1 MYFCANV
8 SCKTSISKP
17 WFCLVAQ
24 SKHTTF
30 EKPVDWVKYRRQ
42 VYPASSLPPSIA
54 FLCSTLNL
62 QMRFNGNVETK
73 ICLFHCTKKSFLKSR
88 NKYLRNKCTLFG
100 FELCTSVLSITF
112 RQTKKATLPLSAST
126 VLLNYFDFC
135 SVISIF
141 TPKITALVK
150 IFIDYR
156 KQRQVYFSKNLLLK
170 TLYSTV

>member
-1 MYFCANV
+1 MRCKFNITVYYFVYFCANV
-8 SCKTSISKP
+8 SCKTSISEP

-54 FLCSTLNL
+54 FLCFTLNL

-88 NKYLRNKCTLFG
+88 NKYLRNKCTLFALNSARAYCQLH
-100 FELCTSVLSITF
+100 FDKL
-112 RQTKKATLPLSAST
+112 KKATLPLSAST

-141 TPKITALVK
+141 TL
-150 IFIDYR
+150 
-156 KQRQVYFSKNLLLK
+156 
-170 TLYSTV
+170 

>member
-1 MYFCANV
+1 MRCKFNITVYYFVYFCANV
-8 SCKTSISKP
+8 SCKTSISEP

-42 VYPASSLPPSIA
+42 VYPSSSLPPSIA
-54 FLCSTLNL
+54 FLCFTLNL

-73 ICLFHCTKKSFLKSR
+73 FVCFIVQKKSFLKSR
-88 NKYLRNKCTLFG
+88 DKYLRNKSTLFG
-100 FELCTSVLSITF
+100 LVLCTSVLSITI

-141 TPKITALVK
+141 TL
-150 IFIDYR
+150 
-156 KQRQVYFSKNLLLK
+156 
-170 TLYSTV
+170 